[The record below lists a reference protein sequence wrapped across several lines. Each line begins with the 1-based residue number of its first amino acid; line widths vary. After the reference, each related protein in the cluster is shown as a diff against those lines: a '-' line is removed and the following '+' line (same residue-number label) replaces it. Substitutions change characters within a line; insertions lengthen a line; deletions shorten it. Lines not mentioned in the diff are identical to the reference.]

1 MGGTDTTGATD
12 GAGWFGGSWAACPGE
27 PRASREGTITS
38 NKAPL
43 VIKVRK
49 SILRI
54 VSSIQ
59 FADGPIGVLAHG
71 GIEILGLT
79 KFFQMWLGFTVMP
92 FHQLIDQRHLNQRRL
107 LFL

>member
-1 MGGTDTTGATD
+1 MGGDTTGATD

-27 PRASREGTITS
+27 PKASREGTITS

-43 VIKVRK
+43 IIKARK
-49 SILRI
+49 SILRM

-71 GIEILGLT
+71 GIEIRGPA
-79 KFFQMWLGFTVMP
+79 KFFQMRLGFAVVP
-92 FHQLIDQRHLNQRRL
+92 FHQLINQSHLH
-107 LFL
+107 